1 MNTERI
7 LGGGAAAFGAFLLLY
22 LIPNYVT
29 DSDGVM
35 SPTLFPSIAAW
46 MFILFGS
53 IQAVVSGVPIKLPST
68 REFIRSGMITLIA
81 LIAILAMEW
90 LGFLIVAPV
99 FMAIITI
106 FMYER
111 RPLWL
116 AATIVA
122 VPIGV
127 WLVFE
132 LLLRRPLPPMQF

>member
-1 MNTERI
+1 MNIERM
-7 LGGGAAAFGAFLLLY
+7 LGGGAAFFGAFLLLY

-46 MFILFGS
+46 MFILFGI
-53 IQAVVSGVPIKLPST
+53 IQAAVSGDSIKLPSA
-68 REFIRSGMITLIA
+68 REFMRSGMISVIV
-81 LIAILAMEW
+81 LIAIFAMEW
-90 LGFLIVAPV
+90 FGFLIASIA
-99 FMAIITI
+99 FMTILTI

-122 VPIGV
+122 MPIGV
-127 WLVFE
+127 WVVFE
-132 LLLRRPLPPMQF
+132 FLLRRPLPTMQF